1 MPGSRGVFE
10 AGKAPES
17 TSFTTDCRFTEYRIA
32 CRTARSLVGAFVVVS
47 VVKKPR
53 PEIGTD
59 SAVKFDL
66 SFSKSMPAT
75 CWMNCD
81 WPLWSDSRRDCGLR
95 TRSQTI

>member
-10 AGKAPES
+10 AGKAPAS
-17 TSFTTDCRFTEYRIA
+17 TSFTTDGRFTEYRIA
-32 CRTARSLVGAFVVVS
+32 CRAARALVGAFVGVGGE
-47 VVKKPR
+47 KKPR
-53 PEIGTD
+53 PGIGTD

-81 WPLWSDSRRDCGLR
+81 SPLWSDSRRDCGLG
-95 TRSQTI
+95 TMS